1 MHNNG
6 GSIFVSNRIVF
17 TMQGK
22 FNHFF
27 TGIFIILLFSSG
39 FLFAQQEYTSSV
51 PKAVRSFDT
60 ALNYYDSR
68 KNKEALESLEQAIQ
82 ADPKFIEAF
91 MLRANIY
98 SDMRNY
104 EKAIEAYNEAIRLNP
119 DFFPN
124 NYFSLA
130 KSEYLAGRYGD
141 AKLHYQ
147 KFITYP
153 KLKANLV
160 NNAKQMIEN
169 CAFAE
174 QAVKNPVPFN
184 PVNLGDSI
192 NTAEEEYF
200 PAITADAKTFLF
212 TRRIRMQYT
221 SGRNSQQEDF
231 YVSHFENGHWTK
243 AKAVDEINTSGNEGA
258 PSLAADGQYLF
269 FTACEEMF
277 ESSDARKTNGSCDIF
292 ISKKVGDKFTA
303 PRNLEAPIN
312 TGAWESQ
319 PSFSS
324 DGRTLYFVRAIK
336 GSDGRTQR
344 DILVSKIGDNSAWS
358 EPVSVSD
365 KINTSGDEMSVFV
378 HPDDQ
383 TLYFSSDGHPGMG
396 GLDIFMSKRNPMGE
410 WGEPVNL
417 GYPINTTA
425 DENSLLVSPS
435 GELAFF
441 ASDRPGGKGQ
451 LDLYQ
456 FALPENMRPQPVTY
470 MKGKVY
476 DIETKKPL
484 AASFELIDLATG
496 KTVVSSTSNSGNG
509 EFLVCLPTGKSYALN
524 VSKDGYLFYSE
535 NFQLKDSKS
544 SKDPVLKDVGM
555 KPIKVGQSVVL
566 KNIFYDFDKYDLKD
580 ESMAEL
586 GKLISFLNKNPKI
599 RIEVGGHTD
608 NVGGKQYNQQLS
620 EKRAKSVYDYLIQ
633 KGIASTRLEFKGYG
647 DAKPIADNS
656 NEQGRAQNRRT
667 EFTILAL

>member
-1 MHNNG
+1 MKLNPLKFCFLLFYCLF
-6 GSIFVSNRIVF
+6 SVF
-17 TMQGK
+17 TA
-22 FNHFF
+22 
-27 TGIFIILLFSSG
+27 T
-39 FLFAQQEYTSSV
+39 AQQEYTSSV
-51 PKAVRSFDT
+51 PRAVKQFDA
-60 ALNYYDSR
+60 ALQFYDAR
-68 KNKEALESLEQAIQ
+68 KNKQALEAVDQALE
-82 ADPKFIEAF
+82 ADPKFIEAY

-98 SDMRNY
+98 SDMKNH
-104 EKAIEAYNEAIRLNP
+104 EQAILAYNEAIRLNP

-130 KSEYLAGRYGD
+130 KSEYLSGHYGD
-141 AKLHYQ
+141 AKIHYQ
-147 KFITYP
+147 KFLTYP
-153 KLKANLV
+153 KIKANLAA
-160 NNAKQMIEN
+160 NAKQMVEN

-184 PVNLGDSI
+184 PINMGDSI
-192 NTAEEEYF
+192 NTDEEEYF

-212 TRRIRMQYT
+212 TRRIRMKYT
-221 SGRNSQQEDF
+221 SGRTSQQEDF
-231 YVSHFENGHWTK
+231 FVSHYENGHWTQ
-243 AKAVDEINTSGNEGA
+243 ATPVTEINTSGNEGA
-258 PSLAADGQYLF
+258 PSLSADGQYLF
-269 FTACEEMF
+269 FTACQEMF
-277 ESSDARKTNGSCDIF
+277 EESDARKTNGSCDIF
-292 ISKKVGDKFTA
+292 IAKKVGDKYTA
-303 PRNLEAPIN
+303 PRNLEIPIN

-324 DGRTLYFVRAIK
+324 DGRSLYFVRAIK

-344 DILVSKIGDNSAWS
+344 DIMVSRIGDNSAWS

-365 KINTSGDEMSVFV
+365 KINTTGDEMSVFI

-396 GLDIFMSKRNPMGE
+396 GLDIFMSKKTPLGE

-417 GYPINTTA
+417 GYPINTPA
-425 DENSLLVSPS
+425 DENSLLVSPN

-456 FALPENMRPQPVTY
+456 FALPEAMRPQPVTY
-470 MKGKVY
+470 MKGKVF
-476 DIETKKPL
+476 DIETKKVL
-484 AASFELIDLATG
+484 SANFELIDLASG
-496 KTVVSSTSNSGNG
+496 KTVVSSSSNVGNG
-509 EFLVCLPTGKSYALN
+509 EFLVCLPTGKKYALN

-535 NFQLKDSKS
+535 NFQLQDSKS

-586 GKLISFLNKNPKI
+586 GKLILFLTKNPKI

-620 EKRAKSVYDYLIQ
+620 EKRAKSVFDYLIQ
-633 KGIASTRLEFKGYG
+633 KNIPATRLEFKGYG
-647 DAKPIADNS
+647 DSKPVADNS
-656 NEQGRAQNRRT
+656 SEQGRSQNRRT
-667 EFTILAL
+667 EFTILSVD

>member
-1 MHNNG
+1 MKQFSGNL
-6 GSIFVSNRIVF
+6 SS
-17 TMQGK
+17 
-22 FNHFF
+22 
-27 TGIFIILLFSSG
+27 LFC
-39 FLFAQQEYTSSV
+39 LFALFLVLDTAAQNEYTSSV
-51 PKAVRSFDT
+51 PKAIRNFESAIQF
-60 ALNYYDSR
+60 YDAR
-68 KNKEALESLEQAIQ
+68 KNKEALESIDQALKE
-82 ADPKFIEAF
+82 DSKFVEAY

-98 SDMRNY
+98 SDMKNHD
-104 EKAIEAYNEAIRLNP
+104 KAIEAYNEAIRLSP

-130 KSEYLAGRYGD
+130 KSEYLAGRFGD
-141 AKLHYQ
+141 AKIHYQ
-147 KFITYP
+147 KFLSYP
-153 KLKANLV
+153 KIKASLAS
-160 NNAKQMIEN
+160 NAKQMVEN

-192 NTAEEEYF
+192 NSEDEEYF

-212 TRRIRMQYT
+212 TRRLRVKYS
-221 SGRNSQQEDF
+221 SGRTSQQEDF
-231 YVSHFENGHWTK
+231 YMSHWGKDHWGK
-243 AKAVDEINTSGNEGA
+243 AEPVTEINTTGNEGA

-269 FTACEEMF
+269 FTACQEMF
-277 ESSDARKTNGSCDIF
+277 DGSDARKTNGSCDIF
-292 ISKKVGDKFTA
+292 IAKKVGEKFNA
-303 PRNLEAPIN
+303 PRNLELPIN

-336 GSDGRTQR
+336 GSDGRSQR
-344 DILVSKIGDNSAWS
+344 DIMVSKIGDNSAWS

-365 KINTSGDEMSVFV
+365 KINTIGDEMSVFI

-383 TLYFSSDGHPGMG
+383 TIYFASDGHPGMG
-396 GLDIFMSKRNPMGE
+396 GLDIFMSKKSALGE
-410 WGEPVNL
+410 WSEPVNL
-417 GYPINTTA
+417 GYPINSTA

-441 ASDRPGGKGQ
+441 ASDRPGGEGQ

-456 FALPENMRPQPVTY
+456 FALPESMRPQPVTY
-470 MKGKVY
+470 MKGKVF
-476 DIETKKPL
+476 DIETKKVL

-544 SKDPVLKDVGM
+544 SREPVLKDVGM

-566 KNIFYDFDKYDLKD
+566 KNIFYDFDKFDLKD

-599 RIEVGGHTD
+599 KIEVGGHTD

-620 EKRAKSVYDYLIQ
+620 EKRSKAVYDYLVQ
-633 KGIASTRLEFKGYG
+633 KGIAIARLEFKGYG
-647 DAKPIADNS
+647 DAKPVADNTT
-656 NEQGRAQNRRT
+656 EQGRSQNRRT
-667 EFTILAL
+667 EFTIMSVN